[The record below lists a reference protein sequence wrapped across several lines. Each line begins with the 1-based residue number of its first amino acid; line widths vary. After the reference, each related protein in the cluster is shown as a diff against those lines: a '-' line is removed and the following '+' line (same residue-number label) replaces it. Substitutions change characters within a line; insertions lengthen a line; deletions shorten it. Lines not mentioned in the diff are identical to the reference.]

1 MKDLFRRALLGFVLV
16 CATATASHAYE
27 QFTQADI
34 DALLQVRPQLFGGS
48 ELQAALEQTTINGVA
63 PPIFGYDLS
72 DRAIIS
78 WKVADHMAE
87 AFAEAIGLPPF
98 MTLAKAAPV
107 AEFRIP
113 QRWHRAHRQHQP
125 KNFYIVLEVGNA
137 SRYVQGTLV
146 EWKTFVT
153 VGGDPTPRL
162 VRFDVQAAV
171 PGVDLLE
178 IFNPPFGAVNWTV
191 NDDLASGLIADAQGR
206 VLSIDI
212 PRVTLPRWLRW
223 LQKRRFSEEY
233 LTAGERTFSPRGA
246 QSRYYYDGSSVSARV
261 TAVDP
266 HKVSINNTFPWAA
279 FTGDLTS
286 VSLVEGKTQHLV
298 QPIGLPVAPGSS
310 ESGLFAQLTGQI
322 LGGASP
328 DDVFAALA
336 QASDSPSYPT
346 LYYGVLQVYQALQI
360 FAGQE
365 PPKLTFSLKVAP
377 KTVFINFEIP
387 KHKVEAFK
395 DAFLPDHFELA
406 RMRFYPE
413 QRRPVYAVSLNVYDS
428 VGTSV
433 SGLRAEWS
441 TYVINPNEENPKPRF
456 SIIEAQTS
464 GFGLDPLS
472 AREAIRSGQF
482 DPDNLFS
489 LIEGPSDVFEF
500 SLDETNGLHIDVQD
514 FVEGIV
520 VDVSVPYPPEN
531 KILRTRPLK
540 RWMEANDLV
549 YWGEVADI
557 LKYDS
562 NVMYADMIVFRPGK
576 DAVIM
581 DNTFEEYV
589 NPRPLPII
597 YWDGVQDIALEP
609 WGNLQDVEPQN

>member
-1 MKDLFRRALLGFVLV
+1 MKDRFCRALLGFVLV
-16 CATATASHAYE
+16 GATATTSYAYE
-27 QFTQADI
+27 EFTQADI

-48 ELQAALEQTTINGVA
+48 EIQAALEQTTINGTA

-72 DRAIIS
+72 DRAVIT
-78 WKVADHMAE
+78 WKVADHMSV
-87 AFAEAIGLPPF
+87 AFAEAIGLPPS

-107 AEFRIP
+107 AEFGIP
-113 QRWHRAHRQHQP
+113 QRWQRAHRRNQP
-125 KNFYIVLEVGNA
+125 KNYYIVLEVGNA

-153 VGGDPTPRL
+153 VGEDPTPRL
-162 VRFDVQAAV
+162 VRFDVQAAT

-191 NDDLASGLIADAQGR
+191 NDDLANGFIADGQGR
-206 VLSIDI
+206 VLDINI
-212 PRVTLPRWLRW
+212 PRATLPRWLRW
-223 LQKRRFSEEY
+223 IQERRFSEEY

-246 QSRYYYDGSSVSARV
+246 QSRYYYDGSSVSGRV

-266 HKVSINNTFPWAA
+266 RMVSITNTFRWAA
-279 FTGDLTS
+279 FADDLTS
-286 VSLVEGKTQHLV
+286 VSLVEGTTQHLV
-298 QPIGLPVAPGSS
+298 QPVGLPVAPGSD
-310 ESGLFAQLTGQI
+310 ESALFAQITGLI

-328 DDVFAALA
+328 DDAFALLA
-336 QASDSPSYPT
+336 QVSESPSYPT
-346 LYYGVLQVYQALQI
+346 LYYGVLQVSQALQI

-365 PPKLTFSLKVAP
+365 LPKLTFSLKVAP
-377 KTVFINFEIP
+377 KTVFINFEISE
-387 KHKVEAFK
+387 HKVEAFK

-406 RMRFYPE
+406 KMRFYPE

-433 SGLRAEWS
+433 SGFRAEWS

-456 SIIEAQTS
+456 SILEAQTS

-482 DPDNLFS
+482 DPENLFT
-489 LIEGPSDVFEF
+489 LLEGPSDVFEF

-520 VDVSVPYPPEN
+520 VDVSVPYPPER
-531 KILRTRPLK
+531 KILRTQPMK

-562 NVMYADMIVFRPGK
+562 NVMYADMIVFKPGK

-589 NPRPLPII
+589 KPRPLPII
-597 YWDGVQDIALEP
+597 YWNGVQEIALEP

>member
-1 MKDLFRRALLGFVLV
+1 MKDQFRRALLGIALI
-16 CATATASHAYE
+16 CTTATASHAYE

-48 ELQAALEQTTINGVA
+48 EIQAALEQSTINGAA

-72 DRAIIS
+72 DRAIIT

-113 QRWHRAHRQHQP
+113 HQWQRTHRHYQP

-153 VGGDPTPRL
+153 IDGDPTPRL

-191 NDDLASGLIADAQGR
+191 SDELASGLIANAQGS
-206 VLSIDI
+206 VLDINI
-212 PRVTLPRWLRW
+212 PRETLPRWIRW
-223 LQKRRFSEEY
+223 LQQRRLSEEY

-266 HKVSINNTFPWAA
+266 HKVSITNTFPWAA
-279 FTGDLTS
+279 FAVDLTS
-286 VSLVEGKTQHLV
+286 VSLIERTTQHLV
-298 QPIGLPVAPGSS
+298 QPIGVPVAPDSA
-310 ESGLFAQLTGQI
+310 ESAVFAQVTGLI
-322 LGGASP
+322 LSGAGP
-328 DDVFAALA
+328 EDVFAVLA
-336 QASDSPSYPT
+336 PFSDSPSYPT
-346 LYYGVLQVYQALQI
+346 LYYGALQLYQALQI

-365 PPKLTFSLKVAP
+365 LPKLTFSLKVAP

-387 KHKVEAFK
+387 QHKVKAFK
-395 DAFLPDHFELA
+395 EAFLPDQFELA
-406 RMRFYPE
+406 KMRFYPE

-433 SGLRAEWS
+433 SGFRAEWS
-441 TYVINPNEENPKPRF
+441 TYVINPDEENPRPRF
-456 SIIEAQTS
+456 SIIEAQTN
-464 GFGLDPLS
+464 GFGLDPLY
-472 AREAIRSGQF
+472 ARDAIRSGQY

-489 LIEGPSDVFEF
+489 LLEGPSDVFEF
-500 SLDETNGLHIDVQD
+500 SLDEVNGLHVDIQD
-514 FVEGIV
+514 YAEGIA
-520 VDVSVPYPPEN
+520 VDVSVPYPPER
-531 KILRTRPLK
+531 KILRTRPEK

-581 DNTFEEYV
+581 DNAFEQYV

-609 WGNLQDVEPQN
+609 WGNLQDIEPQN